1 MKKAYG
7 KKIKIQ
13 KINLKDELFKC
24 FKKNTKLLKI
34 LYKSVIMRDETE
46 EAFVKI
52 FERHG
57 FNKGTEE
64 EIWLERKS

>member
-1 MKKAYG
+1 MFQKKY
-7 KKIKIQ
+7 KIIE
-13 KINLKDELFKC
+13 NF
-24 FKKNTKLLKI
+24 

>member
-1 MKKAYG
+1 M
-7 KKIKIQ
+7 
-13 KINLKDELFKC
+13 FKC

-34 LYKSVIMRDETE
+34 LYKSVIMRNETKK
-46 EAFVKI
+46 AFVKI
-52 FERHG
+52 YERHG

>member
-1 MKKAYG
+1 MF
-7 KKIKIQ
+7 Q
-13 KINLKDELFKC
+13 
-24 FKKNTKLLKI
+24 KNTKLLKI